1 MILKKSM
8 IESLFKKM
16 FFSCDFMHNVEENR
30 SKDCHWSNLIKL
42 RTVIFLV
49 KRMVIQ
55 DGYTMLIKLV

>member
-1 MILKKSM
+1 MTSYIMLKKTEVR
-8 IESLFKKM
+8 IAIG
-16 FFSCDFMHNVEENR
+16 V
-30 SKDCHWSNLIKL
+30 SNLIKL